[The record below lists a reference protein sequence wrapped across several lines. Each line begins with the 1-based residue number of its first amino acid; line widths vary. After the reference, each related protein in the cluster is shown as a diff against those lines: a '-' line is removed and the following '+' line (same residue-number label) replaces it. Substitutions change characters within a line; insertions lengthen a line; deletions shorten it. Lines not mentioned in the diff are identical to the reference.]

1 MKNTLISLFSL
12 LLIAVLL
19 SACGGAPQEK
29 AADTQEALSDE
40 ELIRQ
45 DLERDALLAQVMEI
59 HDEVMPKM
67 EDIMRLKSKLK
78 DREDADEILDALD
91 AADKAMMNWMRNF
104 KAPSKDLTFD
114 QAMEYL
120 EAQRK
125 SIADVR
131 DLMLEAIANA
141 EIALEN

>member
-67 EDIMRLKSKLK
+67 EDIMKLKSKLK

-91 AADKAMMNWMRNF
+91 AADKAMMNWMHNF